1 MLSYQPATLIIE
13 NLNLVPGLQHCHCW
27 LNNYPSNDYYLKEGK
42 KDKKFFYI
50 VLSSI
55 SMISVVSVVLWPPL
69 HLHPFMHLSR
79 AVEHEI
85 IG

>member
-42 KDKKFFYI
+42 RHKKFFYI

-55 SMISVVSVVLWPPL
+55 RNNICGFCGVVATASPPPL
-69 HLHPFMHLSR
+69 HASQ
-79 AVEHEI
+79 
-85 IG
+85 